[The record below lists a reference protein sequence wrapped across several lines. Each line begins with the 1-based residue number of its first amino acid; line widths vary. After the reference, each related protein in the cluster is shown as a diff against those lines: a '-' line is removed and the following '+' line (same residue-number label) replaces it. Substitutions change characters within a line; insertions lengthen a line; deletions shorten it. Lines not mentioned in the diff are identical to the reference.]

1 MNVGDLV
8 CDDHY
13 GYGIVLE
20 MEAGEASIYFFEVK
34 KRCWLDEHMLGCVVE
49 VVNASR

>member
-1 MNVGDLV
+1 MKVGDLV

-20 MEAGEASIYFFEVK
+20 MEAGEASIYFIEVK
-34 KRCWLDEHMLGCVVE
+34 KKCWLDEHMLGSVE
-49 VVNASR
+49 AVNESR

>member
-8 CDDHY
+8 YDDHY

-20 MEAGEASIYFFEVK
+20 IEAREYTIHFYEVNK
-34 KRCWLDEHMLGCVVE
+34 TGVIDEHMAEFVE
-49 VVNASR
+49 VISECG